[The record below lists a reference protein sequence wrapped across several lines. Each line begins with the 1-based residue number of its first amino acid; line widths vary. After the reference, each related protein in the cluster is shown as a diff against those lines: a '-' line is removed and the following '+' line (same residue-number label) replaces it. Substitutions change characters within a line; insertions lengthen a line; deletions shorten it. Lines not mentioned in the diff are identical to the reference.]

1 MHTQA
6 VLPSG
11 FTAGGSSAALCLDF
25 IRAGAKR
32 CLPEPLS
39 SPPPPKVQAW
49 AMHQALC
56 TRASARWQALR
67 IAVNDEL
74 RVLEAALPAAI
85 GALAPGGR
93 LCVITFHSLEDR
105 IVKRAFLRAAGQPDA
120 GKEEHVAR
128 RYLPTEPAAQA
139 AACARVLT
147 RRPLVA
153 SAAEAAA
160 NPRSRSAKLRALEK
174 L

>member
-1 MHTQA
+1 MHTRA
-6 VLPSG
+6 LFSNSLG
-11 FTAGGSSAALCLDF
+11 FAAGGPSAAPCQDF
-25 IRAGAKR
+25 QQGRRQALPARTFVIR
-32 CLPEPLS
+32 
-39 SPPPPKVQAW
+39 
-49 AMHQALC
+49 QALC
-56 TRASARWQALR
+56 TRASAPWQALR
-67 IAVNDEL
+67 IVVNDEL

-128 RYLPTEPAAQA
+128 RYLSIEPTAEA

>member
-1 MHTQA
+1 M
-6 VLPSG
+6 L
-11 FTAGGSSAALCLDF
+11 
-25 IRAGAKR
+25 
-32 CLPEPLS
+32 
-39 SPPPPKVQAW
+39 
-49 AMHQALC
+49 QALC
-56 TRASARWQALR
+56 ITGPACWQALR

-85 GALAPGGR
+85 NALAPGGR

-105 IVKRAFLRAAGQPDA
+105 LVKRAFLRAAGQPDA

-128 RYLPTEPAAQA
+128 RYLSTAPAAEA

-147 RRPLVA
+147 RRPAVA
-153 SAAEAAA
+153 SAAEAGA